1 MSKEINKEMLD
12 RMTNGK
18 GFIAA
23 LDQSGGSTPK
33 ALAAYGISED
43 QYSTEEEMFDL
54 VHAMRTRIITSPSF
68 TSEKVLGAILF
79 EQTMDRDIEG
89 KETPTYLW
97 DKGVVPFVKIDKGLA
112 DLENGVQ
119 LMKPNPGLDELLARA
134 KSKGVFGTKERSF
147 IKEYN
152 EKGIAEAVKQQFEI
166 GKQVAAHGLVP
177 MLEPEVSI
185 HAEDK
190 AKIEEFMLKEIYKNL
205 ENNWEAGTPI
215 MFKLTI
221 PTEVNLYKEL
231 TQKPDV
237 VRVVC
242 LSGGYDAE
250 TANEKL
256 AQNEGL
262 IASFSRTFAAGLTAD
277 QTDEEFNAHMAKTI
291 EGIYEA
297 SIK

>member
-1 MSKEINKEMLD
+1 
-12 RMTNGK
+12 
-18 GFIAA
+18 
-23 LDQSGGSTPK
+23 
-33 ALAAYGISED
+33 
-43 QYSTEEEMFDL
+43 
-54 VHAMRTRIITSPSF
+54 
-68 TSEKVLGAILF
+68 
-79 EQTMDRDIEG
+79 
-89 KETPTYLW
+89 
-97 DKGVVPFVKIDKGLA
+97 
-112 DLENGVQ
+112 
-119 LMKPNPGLDELLARA
+119 
-134 KSKGVFGTKERSF
+134 
-147 IKEYN
+147 
-152 EKGIAEAVKQQFEI
+152 
-166 GKQVAAHGLVP
+166 

-185 HAEDK
+185 QAEDK
-190 AKIEEFMLKEIYKNL
+190 AKIEEFMLQEIYKNL

-242 LSGGYDAE
+242 LSGGYDAD

-277 QTDEEFNAHMAKTI
+277 QTDEEFNAHMAETI

>member
-152 EKGIAEAVKQQFEI
+152 EEGIAEAVKQQFEI

>member
-68 TSEKVLGAILF
+68 TSDKVLGAILF

-277 QTDEEFNAHMAKTI
+277 QTDEEFDAHMAKTI

>member
-1 MSKEINKEMLD
+1 MNKEMLD

-54 VHAMRTRIITSPSF
+54 VHEMRTRIITSPSF

-97 DKGVVPFVKIDKGLA
+97 DKGVIPFVKIDKGLA

-152 EKGIAEAVKQQFEI
+152 EEGIAEAVKQQFEV

-185 HAEDK
+185 QAEDK
-190 AKIEEFMLKEIYKNL
+190 AKIEEFMLQEIYKNL

-242 LSGGYDAE
+242 LSGGYDAD

-277 QTDEEFNAHMAKTI
+277 QTDEEFNAHMAETI

>member
-43 QYSTEEEMFDL
+43 QYSTEEEMFNL
-54 VHAMRTRIITSPSF
+54 VHDMRTRIMTSPSF

-97 DKGVVPFVKIDKGLA
+97 DKGVIPFVKIDKGLA

-119 LMKPNPGLDELLARA
+119 LMKPNPGLDELLERA

-152 EKGIAEAVKQQFEI
+152 EEGIAEAVKQQFEI

-185 HAEDK
+185 QAEDK
-190 AKIEEFMLKEIYKNL
+190 AKIEEFMLQEIYKNL

-221 PTEVNLYKEL
+221 PTEANLYKEL

-242 LSGGYDAE
+242 LSGGYDAD

-262 IASFSRTFAAGLTAD
+262 IASFSRTFAAGLTVD
-277 QTDEEFNAHMAKTI
+277 QTDEEFDAHMAKTI

>member
-43 QYSTEEEMFDL
+43 QYSTEEEMFNL
-54 VHAMRTRIITSPSF
+54 VHDMRTRIITSPSF

-97 DKGVVPFVKIDKGLA
+97 DKGVIPFVKIDKGLA

-119 LMKPNPGLDELLARA
+119 LMKPNPGLDELLERA

-152 EKGIAEAVKQQFEI
+152 EEGIAEAVKQQFEI

-190 AKIEEFMLKEIYKNL
+190 AKIEEFMLEEIYKNL

-221 PTEVNLYKEL
+221 PTEANLYKEL

-242 LSGGYDAE
+242 LSGGYDAD

-262 IASFSRTFAAGLTAD
+262 IASFSRTFAAGLAAD
-277 QTDEEFNAHMAKTI
+277 QTDEEFNSHMAETI

>member
-68 TSEKVLGAILF
+68 TSDKVLGAILF

-97 DKGVVPFVKIDKGLA
+97 DKGVIPFVKIDKGLA

-119 LMKPNPGLDELLARA
+119 LMKPNPGLDELLERA

-152 EKGIAEAVKQQFEI
+152 EEGIAEAVKQQFEV

-185 HAEDK
+185 QAEDK
-190 AKIEEFMLKEIYKNL
+190 AKIEEFMLQEIYKNL

-221 PTEVNLYKEL
+221 PTEANLYKEL

-277 QTDEEFNAHMAKTI
+277 QTDEEFNKHMAETI

>member
-242 LSGGYDAE
+242 LSGGYDAD

-277 QTDEEFNAHMAKTI
+277 QTDEEFDAHMARTI

>member
-54 VHAMRTRIITSPSF
+54 VHEMRTRIITSPSF

-97 DKGVVPFVKIDKGLA
+97 DKGVIPFVKIDKGLA

-152 EKGIAEAVKQQFEI
+152 EEGIAEAVKQQFEV

-185 HAEDK
+185 QAEDK
-190 AKIEEFMLKEIYKNL
+190 AKIEEFMLQEIYKNL

-277 QTDEEFNAHMAKTI
+277 QTDEEFNAHMAETI

>member
-68 TSEKVLGAILF
+68 TSDKVLGAILF

-242 LSGGYDAE
+242 LSGGYDAD

-277 QTDEEFNAHMAKTI
+277 QTDEEFDAHMAKTI

>member
-152 EKGIAEAVKQQFEI
+152 EEGIAEAVKQQFEI

-185 HAEDK
+185 QAEDK

-242 LSGGYDAE
+242 LSGGYDAD

-277 QTDEEFNAHMAKTI
+277 QTDEEFDAHMAKTI

>member
-43 QYSTEEEMFDL
+43 QYSTEEEMFNL
-54 VHAMRTRIITSPSF
+54 VHDMRTRIMTSPSF

-97 DKGVVPFVKIDKGLA
+97 DKGVIPFVKIDKGLA

-119 LMKPNPGLDELLARA
+119 LMKPNPGLDELLERA

-152 EKGIAEAVKQQFEI
+152 EEGIAEAVKQQFEI

-185 HAEDK
+185 QAEDK
-190 AKIEEFMLKEIYKNL
+190 AKIEEFMLEEIYKNL

-221 PTEVNLYKEL
+221 PTEANLYKEL

-242 LSGGYDAE
+242 LSGGYDAD

-262 IASFSRTFAAGLTAD
+262 IASFSRTFAAGLAAD
-277 QTDEEFNAHMAKTI
+277 QTDEEFNSHMAETI

>member
-43 QYSTEEEMFDL
+43 QYSTEEEMFNL
-54 VHAMRTRIITSPSF
+54 VHDMRTRIMTSPSF

-79 EQTMDRDIEG
+79 EQTMDRDIED

-97 DKGVVPFVKIDKGLA
+97 DKGVIPFVKIDKGLA

-119 LMKPNPGLDELLARA
+119 LMKPNPGLDELLERA

-152 EKGIAEAVKQQFEI
+152 EEGIAEAVKQQFEI

-185 HAEDK
+185 QAEDK
-190 AKIEEFMLKEIYKNL
+190 AKIEEFMLEEIYKNL

-221 PTEVNLYKEL
+221 PTEANLYKEL

-242 LSGGYDAE
+242 LSGGYDAD

-262 IASFSRTFAAGLTAD
+262 IASFSRTFAAGLAAD
-277 QTDEEFNAHMAKTI
+277 QSDEDFDSHMAKTI

>member
-43 QYSTEEEMFDL
+43 QYSTEEEMFNL
-54 VHAMRTRIITSPSF
+54 VHDMRTRIMTSPSF

-97 DKGVVPFVKIDKGLA
+97 DKGVIPFVKIDKGLA

-119 LMKPNPGLDELLARA
+119 LMKPNPGLDELLERA

-152 EKGIAEAVKQQFEI
+152 EEGIAEAVKQQFEI

-185 HAEDK
+185 QAEDK
-190 AKIEEFMLKEIYKNL
+190 AKIEEFMLEEIYKNL

-221 PTEVNLYKEL
+221 PTEANLYKEL

-242 LSGGYDAE
+242 LSGGYDAD

-277 QTDEEFNAHMAKTI
+277 QTDEEFNAHMAETI

>member
-54 VHAMRTRIITSPSF
+54 VHEMRTRIITSPSF

-97 DKGVVPFVKIDKGLA
+97 DKGVIPFVKIDKGLA

-152 EKGIAEAVKQQFEI
+152 EEGIAEAVKQQFEV

-185 HAEDK
+185 QAEDK
-190 AKIEEFMLKEIYKNL
+190 AKIEEFMLQEIYKNL

-242 LSGGYDAE
+242 LSGGYDAD

-277 QTDEEFNAHMAKTI
+277 QTDEEFNAHMAETI

>member
-54 VHAMRTRIITSPSF
+54 VHEMRTRIITSPSF

-97 DKGVVPFVKIDKGLA
+97 DKGVIPFVKIDKGLA

-152 EKGIAEAVKQQFEI
+152 EEGIAEAVKQQFEV

-185 HAEDK
+185 QAEDK
-190 AKIEEFMLKEIYKNL
+190 AKIEEFMLQEIYKNL

-221 PTEVNLYKEL
+221 PTKVNLYKEL

-242 LSGGYDAE
+242 LSGGYDAD

-277 QTDEEFNAHMAKTI
+277 QTDEEFNAHMAETI